1 MTQKIGFIGGGNMA
15 TSLIGGMIPQ
25 RGADMIMVSEPL
37 ADKRNELST
46 SFGIGVTDNNET
58 VVEQCD
64 VVVIAVKPQ
73 VMQQVLEPIGEAVRK
88 EQPLLVSIAA
98 GITMDSMSTWL
109 GGYNRMVRVMP
120 NTPSLVGRGA
130 SGLFADPSVDD
141 TMRQSAQSIMQSVGV
156 TAWVPAEKDI
166 DSVTALSGSGPAYFF
181 YLMEII
187 DKTAVELGLD
197 PETAKA
203 LTLQTALG
211 AAELAGTSPDDF
223 ATLREKVTSPGG
235 TTEAAINT
243 MEAADARRIIG
254 DGVKAAALKSEELAR
269 LLGGK

>member
-15 TSLIGGMIPQ
+15 TSLIGGMVPE

-37 ADKRNELST
+37 ADKRDELHK
-46 SFGIGVTDNNET
+46 SFGIGVTESNEAL
-58 VVEQCD
+58 VEQCD

-73 VMQQVLEPIGEAVRK
+73 VMQQVLEPIGDVVRNR
-88 EQPLLVSIAA
+88 QPLLVSIAA
-98 GITMDSMSTWL
+98 GITMDSMSKWL
-109 GGYNRMVRVMP
+109 GGYDRLVRVMP

-130 SGLFADPSVDD
+130 SGMFADPSVDAA
-141 TMRQSAQSIMQSVGV
+141 MRETAESIMQCVGV
-156 TAWVPAEKDI
+156 AAWVPTEKDI
-166 DSVTALSGSGPAYFF
+166 DTVTALSGSGPAYFF
-181 YLMEII
+181 YLMDII

-197 PETAKA
+197 PETAKT

-211 AAELAGTSPDDF
+211 AAE
-223 ATLREKVTSPGG
+223 
-235 TTEAAINT
+235 AINT
-243 MEAADARRIIG
+243 MEAADARRIIS